1 MVDSTRQFVFVLSE
15 TKPLPI
21 VLTIFN
27 AQGEKLFWSASPESA
42 IFYYLTLNQSKEVVV
57 VCNFTVIQNG
67 WHNWFYSWD
76 MKRNALSN
84 QDLRTKFTFN
94 IKITATRVPET
105 GVRKGGIPAK
115 GKRLA

>member
-76 MKRNALSN
+76 MKRNALSREGAN
-84 QDLRTKFTFN
+84 KQVISSQADSL
-94 IKITATRVPET
+94 IKISRIWAD
-105 GVRKGGIPAK
+105 
-115 GKRLA
+115 